1 MSDVLKDRLRVHL
14 YVTAA
19 IAVFE
24 LAVSIV
30 AAVLAYAVGIILNP
44 LVALC
49 VAVLAVQSVAI
60 LALMPRYGRRMP
72 YIRFMRFLEFL
83 TAAAVIAALSYAV
96 PGISPDM
103 RLASLLAAL
112 VLAMFAVGIASR
124 EAPNWIHLLRKS
136 KTKTAT

>member
-1 MSDVLKDRLRVHL
+1 LRGRLRTHL

-19 IAVFE
+19 IAVLE
-24 LAVSIV
+24 LAVSIA
-30 AAVLAYAVGIILNP
+30 AAVLAYVAGILLNP

-49 VAVLAVQSVAI
+49 VAALAAQSVAI
-60 LALMPRYGRRMP
+60 LMLIPRYGGRMP

-83 TAAAVIAALSYAV
+83 TAAVVIAVLSYAI

-112 VLAMFAVGIASR
+112 VLAMLAVGIASR

-136 KTKTAT
+136 K

>member
-1 MSDVLKDRLRVHL
+1 MSDVLKDRLRVYL

-24 LAVSIV
+24 LAVSIAV
-30 AAVLAYAVGIILNP
+30 AVLSYIANLLNP

-49 VAVLAVQSVAI
+49 VAVLAVQSAAI
-60 LALMPRYGRRMP
+60 LALMPRYGGRMP

-83 TAAAVIAALSYAV
+83 TAAVVIAVLSYAV

-103 RLASLLAAL
+103 RSASLLSAF

-124 EAPNWIHLLRKS
+124 EAPNWIHLPRKS
-136 KTKTAT
+136 KNKTTT